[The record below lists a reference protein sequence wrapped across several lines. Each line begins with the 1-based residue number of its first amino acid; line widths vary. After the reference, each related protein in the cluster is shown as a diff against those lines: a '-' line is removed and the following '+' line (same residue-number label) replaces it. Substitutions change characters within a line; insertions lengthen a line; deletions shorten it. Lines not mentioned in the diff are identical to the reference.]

1 MTAVPEVTQAPEAAT
16 PGRLRVAVELPADVF
31 RRLRVWAALRGQPV
45 AHTASD
51 VVCRA
56 VPTDKQLAELVQQSG
71 ARHDHQD

>member
-1 MTAVPEVTQAPEAAT
+1 MTQATEAPA

-51 VVCRA
+51 VVCQA
-56 VPTDKQLAELVQQSG
+56 VPTDKQLAELVQQNG
-71 ARHDHQD
+71 AGDEHPVT